1 MNLSSVGGFERCWE
15 DRRSPSG
22 WHLRQEAAASL
33 IEQGQRTGLGAI
45 VCERMVA
52 SGAKCRDGAA
62 SWHGAP
68 TIKPSP
74 SAQQSP
80 EEKDDEHNDH
90 DTGLA
95 TAEIQCNEHQLHS
108 NSLRP
113 TQRRQNRIGS
123 EGQGCGQSPRVGGSL
138 CVLPSLRHQ
147 IPGDDRAPTRPC
159 RSIPANFGQPLA
171 PSLCRVPS

>member
-1 MNLSSVGGFERCWE
+1 VNLSSVGGFERCWE

-22 WHLRQEAAASL
+22 WHLRQEAAASV

-45 VCERMVA
+45 VCERTVA

-62 SWHGAP
+62 SWHGAL

-108 NSLRP
+108 NSLPSDSAMPKSYRAAKAKAVVNLRVSLVVVCP
-113 TQRRQNRIGS
+113 TNPS
-123 EGQGCGQSPRVGGSL
+123 SSNPR
-138 CVLPSLRHQ
+138 
-147 IPGDDRAPTRPC
+147 
-159 RSIPANFGQPLA
+159 
-171 PSLCRVPS
+171 